1 MTTRIVSR
9 RIINQLIQ
17 NPSFSNAAMIRTIM
31 TPTFATALKTSRIK
45 EALFRY
51 PNSCHLISSAPFS
64 DNRGVAEINHN
75 GGGGVEHSEQQKEH
89 EFNGGGGV
97 EHSEQQKDHE
107 FMKGPNPGLASV
119 ISQGIKSLEQT
130 AEEIQYKTRKASLSR
145 PHKKPS
151 FRNGLQA
158 EMDPRQLAEG
168 QRILDVASDCLEQ
181 LALQEGEGG
190 QQSGRGGSNG
200 LVLFGEP
207 IILLECEVNR
217 NARQAKIYWTLP
229 YGLLLDNRINQRLYQ
244 DIVTKVQ
251 KNLVENGGAKM
262 LSRNVHTRLSHY
274 YPPRIKLFPA
284 TDAMVQSAIEDFMV

>member
-75 GGGGVEHSEQQKEH
+75 GGGGVEHSEQQK
-89 EFNGGGGV
+89 
-97 EHSEQQKDHE
+97 DHE
-107 FMKGPNPGLASV
+107 YMKGPNPGLASV